1 MKFPSLR
8 RGKQRCDLSD
18 KVIRI
23 AATGFGV
30 GFSRHAP
37 GTLGTLLGVP
47 VYFLFS
53 SFPWFLYLIS
63 ILAVS
68 FFAVYVSQEAEK
80 LFGRKDAPQIVIDE
94 IAGFQFTMFL
104 VTPTIAHVVTGFIL
118 FRIFDIFKPFP
129 VRLCERHLRGGYGV
143 VGDDVV
149 AGIYGNIVLL
159 VLITYAGI

>member
-1 MKFPSLR
+1 
-8 RGKQRCDLSD
+8 LSD

-37 GTLGTLLGVP
+37 GTLGTLVGVP
-47 VYFLFS
+47 VYLIFS
-53 SFPWFLYLIS
+53 SFPWFMYLLS

-68 FFAVYVSQEAEK
+68 FLAVYVAQEAEK
-80 LFGRKDAPQIVIDE
+80 LFGEKDASQIVIDE

-104 VTPTIAHVVTGFIL
+104 VTPTVVHIAAGFVL
-118 FRIFDIFKPFP
+118 FRVFDIIKPFP
-129 VRLCERHLRGGYGV
+129 IRLCERRLRGGYGV

-149 AGIYGNIVLL
+149 AGIYSNIALL
-159 VLITYAGI
+159 VLITCAGI